1 MNDKGLT
8 FGEAI
13 EAVKKGELACRE
25 GWNGKGMFI
34 FQRPENCL
42 STDMVVN
49 KVKSLP
55 DAVKKWVANNYGDS
69 ETDKIKFT
77 AELRKDVAAIRKAIE
92 NKKSPAKALRDRMI
106 AEFTQLCDDVQKQCL
121 S

>member
-1 MNDKGLT
+1 MIIFTYICLIKIITIMNDKGLT

-55 DAVKKWVANNYGDS
+55 DAVKNGLLINMV
-69 ETDKIKFT
+69 T
-77 AELRKDVAAIRKAIE
+77 RKRTRSSSRLICV
-92 NKKSPAKALRDRMI
+92 
-106 AEFTQLCDDVQKQCL
+106 
-121 S
+121 

>member
-34 FQRPENCL
+34 F
-42 STDMVVN
+42 SA
-49 KVKSLP
+49 S
-55 DAVKKWVANNYGDS
+55 
-69 ETDKIKFT
+69 
-77 AELRKDVAAIRKAIE
+77 
-92 NKKSPAKALRDRMI
+92 
-106 AEFTQLCDDVQKQCL
+106 
-121 S
+121 